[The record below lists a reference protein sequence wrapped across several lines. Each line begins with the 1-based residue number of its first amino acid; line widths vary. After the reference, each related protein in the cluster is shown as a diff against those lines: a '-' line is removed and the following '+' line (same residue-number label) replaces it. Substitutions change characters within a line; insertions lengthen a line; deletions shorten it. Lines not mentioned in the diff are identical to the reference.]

1 MAESKVFDTYRAL
14 WAEKYGV
21 PCALILSPLDFG
33 KLGTHLR
40 TDGVTPA
47 LMTAALEGYFN
58 DDSPLVLKRKHPLG
72 LFLVQPMTYL
82 PTEIVRGPKYV
93 TPCPHDPRC
102 AATWACCKLQDA
114 ARA

>member
-1 MAESKVFDTYRAL
+1 MSESQVFDTYRAL

-40 TDGVTPA
+40 EHKITLAQMNDA
-47 LMTAALEGYFN
+47 LIGYFDS
-58 DDSPLVLKRKHPLG
+58 DDFLVVKRKHPLG

-82 PTEIVRGPKYV
+82 PTEKASGPRYV
-93 TPCPHDPRC
+93 IPCPHDPRC

-114 ARA
+114 ARL